1 MNLFYRILVAV
12 YAFFSTIL
20 CGIIMLAPFSDKK
33 ILVTVLDYVDV
44 TFNRSNQYDAM
55 LFVFGAVFLALNVA
69 VLTSG
74 IKGRRSNSYYCTNNE
89 TGVIRIS
96 ANSIE
101 NIALALSK
109 RFSGVKDAKSK
120 ARFTKRGVEINV
132 KLSVYPDVHVPN
144 LCRSVQDRIKESVE
158 STMEISVSLIDVNV
172 DGVSAAT
179 KTEE

>member
-12 YAFFSTIL
+12 YAFISTIL
-20 CGIIMLAPFSDKK
+20 CGIIMLSPFSDKK
-33 ILVTVLDYVDV
+33 ILVAVLEYVDV

-55 LFVFGAVFLALNVA
+55 LFVFGIVFLALNVA

-74 IKGRRSNSYYCTNNE
+74 IKGKRSNTYYCTNNE

-132 KLSVYPDVHVPN
+132 KLSVFPDVHVPN
-144 LCRSVQDRIKESVE
+144 LCKSVQSRIKESVE
-158 STMEISVSLIDVNV
+158 STMDISVSLVDVSV
-172 DGVSAAT
+172 DGVYAMT

>member
-12 YAFFSTIL
+12 YAFISTIL
-20 CGIIMLAPFSDKK
+20 CGIIMLSPFSDKK
-33 ILVTVLDYVDV
+33 ILIAVLDYVDV

-55 LFVFGAVFLALNVA
+55 LFVFGIVFLALNVA

-74 IKGRRSNSYYCTNNE
+74 IKGKRSNTYYCTNNE

-109 RFSGVKDAKSK
+109 KFSGVKDAKSK
-120 ARFTKRGVEINV
+120 AKFTKHGVEINV
-132 KLSVYPDVHVPN
+132 KLSVFPDVHVPN
-144 LCRSVQDRIKESVE
+144 LCKSVQSRIKESVE

-172 DGVSAAT
+172 DGVYATT